1 MNAPVNAPATVSAR
15 TPSAAADPGCR
26 VLGLRER
33 KKQRTRDALV
43 DAAHTLFLNRGYGD
57 TTIDEIAATVDVSQ
71 RTFFRYFANKEEVAL
86 AVMADAEDFF
96 IARLRERPA
105 EENPLQAMRA
115 AITEAWR
122 TLGDG
127 RRTGAGSVTAALELF
142 ELIET
147 TPTLLAAHLRRATE
161 QEGVVARVLA
171 DREGLDPATDL
182 RPRLLAAVFGAVV
195 RISHLSW
202 STHTDGNDTGPD
214 GMIELIERHFDQLGP
229 ALAGSWRS

>member
-1 MNAPVNAPATVSAR
+1 MASQLSASE
-15 TPSAAADPGCR
+15 TDPGCR

-33 KKQRTRDALV
+33 KKQRTRDSLV
-43 DAAHTLFLNRGYGD
+43 AAAHTLFLNRGYGD
-57 TTIDEIAATVDVSQ
+57 TTVDEIAAAVDVSQ

-96 IARLRERPA
+96 IACLRERPA

-115 AITEAWR
+115 SITEAWR
-122 TLGDG
+122 TLGSG
-127 RRTGAGSVTAALELF
+127 RSSGPGSVTAALELF
-142 ELIET
+142 ELIEN

-182 RPRLLAAVFGAVV
+182 RPRLLAAVFGSVV

-202 STHTDGNDTGPD
+202 GADGAANDAGPE

-229 ALAGSWRS
+229 ALAGSWRE

>member
-1 MNAPVNAPATVSAR
+1 MAAPVTAPAT
-15 TPSAAADPGCR
+15 DPGCR

-43 DAAHTLFLNRGYGD
+43 GAAHTLFLDRGYGD
-57 TTIDEIAATVDVSQ
+57 TTVDEIAAAVDVSQ

-96 IARLRERPA
+96 IDCLRSRPVG
-105 EENPLQAMRA
+105 ENPLQAMRA
-115 AITEAWR
+115 SITEAWR
-122 TLGDG
+122 TLGEARG
-127 RRTGAGSVTAALELF
+127 SSTGGVTAALELF

-147 TPTLLAAHLRRATE
+147 TPTLLAAHLRRTTE
-161 QEGVVARVLA
+161 QERVVAGVLA

-182 RPRLLAAVFGAVV
+182 RPRLLAAVFGAVL

-202 STHTDGNDTGPD
+202 STDGAGADAGPD

-229 ALAGSWRS
+229 ALAGSWRD